1 MRGSPA
7 RQSGFTLIELLI
19 AIIIVGI
26 LAAIVLPMYVAQRDR
41 AKGAALK
48 LNARNVMITTHR
60 YVADGLNTSWQTTHA
75 LTNGTLSSYAATY
88 VSSAVEE
95 NIKQGGAA
103 GKNAEGYKNPCSGK
117 TLVLN
122 QAALP
127 TGANVQ
133 PVMWITQPSS
143 TSYRYASF
151 PTNATTQADLAGSVV
166 VCWNTG
172 TSNVE
177 IFSVDKNGT
186 KSATCYYVPM

>member
-7 RQSGFTLIELLI
+7 RQRGFTLIEMLI
-19 AIIIVGI
+19 VVIIIGI
-26 LAAIVLPMYVAQRDR
+26 LAAIAIPMYVAQRDK

-48 LNARNVMITTHR
+48 LNARNVMITTHS
-60 YVADGLNTSWQTTHA
+60 YDAGGLSTAWQATHA
-75 LTNGTLSSYAATY
+75 LTNGTLSTYAATY
-88 VSSAVEE
+88 VSSALEE
-95 NIKQGGAA
+95 NIKRGGAA

-133 PVMWITQPSS
+133 PVLWITQPSS
-143 TSYRYASF
+143 TTYRYASF

-166 VCWNTG
+166 VCWNTA
-172 TSNVE
+172 TSQIE
-177 IFSVDKNGT
+177 IFSVDKNGK
-186 KSATCYYVPM
+186 KSSTCYYLPM